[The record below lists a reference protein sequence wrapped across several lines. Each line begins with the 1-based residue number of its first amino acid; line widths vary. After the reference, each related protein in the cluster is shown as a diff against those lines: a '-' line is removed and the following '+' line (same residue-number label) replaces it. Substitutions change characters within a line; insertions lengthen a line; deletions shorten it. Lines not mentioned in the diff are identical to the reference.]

1 MNINEK
7 NIILREYLPEFQ
19 IEGEDADA
27 LISDEGVFQWSELK
41 KDQYRNLVPEKQASE
56 KKESFVNEIRS
67 RFETLRTQGQVD
79 VLSAIIFVKYDEL
92 IAQIDILGETEPF
105 YRNFHEFVDNCKLPG
120 HTSNEVR
127 EKLSFWMEGGT
138 VYRCGSHSLD
148 VCHSTENF
156 VSTLDFFFRRQI
168 RILQFAYDLANNFGE
183 YRSLATDKLGLRTSE
198 MQIFDILN
206 PGKMQKLLGVDL
218 PTKTLYYV
226 LYQVSRKNPPVS
238 GALGYDFLDVIFYQP
253 LYGPSLVAKA
263 QKLDRNDFANEARYR
278 KDKEGMAKR
287 IKPRDIGYL
296 VDAMITTVLHC
307 LEIRNSGEAVL
318 LNDFDQFLKNV
329 SAKWFREGGVRRT
342 SEKAQAINGAPLP
355 LSLKEARSLKEGI
368 ESPKESRQAPDIQ
381 RRLLIAN
388 ALSLDATFSDDGE
401 GTLLDTIEG
410 SYKDVLSNYSLDH
423 KLLNMLDRLLLD
435 TLEKHFKKD
444 CVFLAAIR
452 KKRLAEKAGA
462 TQNEN
467 EPCVYDMFAE
477 YFYAEKGEHL
487 DESPLWALYQQQGG
501 KKNAQDF
508 RKKIVE
514 IKDDFITLRDNA
526 DRKFLIT
533 GQRELIALMEGI
545 DQAEILGQ
553 E

>member
-1 MNINEK
+1 
-7 NIILREYLPEFQ
+7 
-19 IEGEDADA
+19 
-27 LISDEGVFQWSELK
+27 
-41 KDQYRNLVPEKQASE
+41 
-56 KKESFVNEIRS
+56 
-67 RFETLRTQGQVD
+67 
-79 VLSAIIFVKYDEL
+79 
-92 IAQIDILGETEPF
+92 
-105 YRNFHEFVDNCKLPG
+105 
-120 HTSNEVR
+120 
-127 EKLSFWMEGGT
+127 
-138 VYRCGSHSLD
+138 
-148 VCHSTENF
+148 
-156 VSTLDFFFRRQI
+156 
-168 RILQFAYDLANNFGE
+168 
-183 YRSLATDKLGLRTSE
+183 
-198 MQIFDILN
+198 
-206 PGKMQKLLGVDL
+206 MQKLLGVDL

-226 LYQVSRKNPPVS
+226 LYQVSRKNPPDS
-238 GALGYDFLDVIFYQP
+238 ATLGYDFLDAIFYQP

-296 VDAMITTVLHC
+296 VDAMMTTVLHC

-368 ESPKESRQAPDIQ
+368 NDTNESPAIQ

-423 KLLNMLDRLLLD
+423 KLLNMLDRLLFD
-435 TLEKHFKKD
+435 ALEKHFKKD
-444 CVFLAAIR
+444 SEFVDAIR
-452 KKRLAEKAGA
+452 KIKIVEKSGE

-501 KKNAQDF
+501 KKTAQDF

-533 GQRELIALMEGI
+533 GQRELIALMELI